1 MEYLQQFFIDFI
13 DILNEMSP
21 YLMLGFFFAG
31 VLKVAFPQRFIDRY
45 LGQRTARS
53 VLNASLIGIPLPLC
67 SCGVIPTGISFY
79 KSGASKGSS
88 VSFLISTPQT
98 GVDSILV
105 TYSLLGLPFALMRPI
120 IALLT
125 GLMGGLLANRYD
137 KKENGESVKPGTDLS
152 LAAEACC
159 SNSNCKDNNQEKK
172 EDCGCNGSSCSSS
185 QNTKKH
191 SAFYTMFK
199 YAFVDFLQ
207 DISKWLIIGLLLAAA
222 ISVLV
227 PDDFFSSFIGND
239 WIGMLVILIASVPLY
254 ICATSSVPV
263 AAILMM
269 KGISP
274 GAALVFLMAGPATNA
289 ATITVLHKVLGKK
302 TAIAYLIS
310 IISGALFFG
319 MLIDTL
325 LPREWFEMKGLHAHM
340 HGHEGHFMLPE
351 WLQWG
356 SSITLVLLILNGYWR
371 KYQSKKTSKEVIPVN
386 TFTMENKKVV
396 VNGMSC
402 NHCKMSVEKHIGALS
417 NIELAE
423 VNLEQKLLK
432 IKGENIDVKQIQQ
445 EIESLGFE
453 FGGVK
458 E

>member
-1 MEYLQQFFIDFI
+1 MEYINQFFIDFI
-13 DILNEMSP
+13 EILNEMSP
-21 YLMLGFFFAG
+21 YLMLGFLFAG
-31 VLKVAFPQRFIDRY
+31 ILKIAFPQKFIDKY
-45 LGQRTARS
+45 LGQKNGKS
-53 VLNASLIGIPLPLC
+53 VLYASLLGIPLPLC

-105 TYSLLGLPFALMRPI
+105 TYSLLGLPFAIIRPF
-120 IALLT
+120 IALIT
-125 GLMGGLLANRYD
+125 GFFGGLLANRFD
-137 KKENGESVKPGTDLS
+137 TDEKEITDPIEDSCCTTEKES
-152 LAAEACC
+152 
-159 SNSNCKDNNQEKK
+159 
-172 EDCGCNGSSCSSS
+172 DCGCDDNCA
-185 QNTKKH
+185 TKTKDKKP
-191 SAFYTMFK
+191 ALYTMLK

-207 DISKWLIIGLLLAAA
+207 DISKWLIIGLLLAAF
-222 ISVLV
+222 ISVLI

-239 WIGMLVILIASVPLY
+239 FIGMLVILVASIPLY

-289 ATITVLHKVLGKK
+289 ATITVLNKVMGKK
-302 TAIAYLIS
+302 TMWSYLIS
-310 IISGALFFG
+310 IISGALLFG
-319 MLIDTL
+319 LLIDNVF
-325 LPREWFEMKGLHAHM
+325 PREWFEMSALHEHM
-340 HGHEGHFMLPE
+340 HAHEGHWMLPK

-356 SSITLVLLILNGYWR
+356 SSILLTLMIINGYLQ
-371 KYQSKKTSKEVIPVN
+371 KYLSGKRIDDTTNI
-386 TFTMENKKVV
+386 ENIIDNKLVV

-402 NHCKMSVEKHIGALS
+402 NHCKNSIEKHIGALS
-417 NIELAE
+417 NITKAE
-423 VNLEQKLLK
+423 INLEQKKLRLVGKSIDLK
-432 IKGENIDVKQIQQ
+432 IIQK

-453 FGGVK
+453 FGGEK

>member
-1 MEYLQQFFIDFI
+1 MEYINQFFIDFI

-21 YLMLGFFFAG
+21 YLLLGFLFAG
-31 VLKVAFPQRFIDRY
+31 ILKVAFPQKFIDKY
-45 LGQRTARS
+45 LGQKNGKS
-53 VLNASLIGIPLPLC
+53 VLYAALLGIPLPLC

-105 TYSLLGLPFALMRPI
+105 TYSLLGLPFAIIRPF
-120 IALLT
+120 IALIT
-125 GLMGGLLANRYD
+125 GLFGGLLTNHFD
-137 KKENGESVKPGTDLS
+137 KDEKPIPELS
-152 LAAEACC
+152 SDTCC
-159 SNSNCKDNNQEKK
+159 SNEKESNCACEGD
-172 EDCGCNGSSCSSS
+172 CSSEA
-185 QNTKKH
+185 KKKK
-191 SAFYTMFK
+191 SPFYTMFK

-222 ISVLV
+222 ISVLI
-227 PDDFFSSFIGND
+227 PDDFFSSYIGND
-239 WIGMLVILIASVPLY
+239 FLGMLVILIASIPLY

-289 ATITVLHKVLGKK
+289 ATITVLNKVLGKK
-302 TAIAYLIS
+302 TMWSYLIS
-310 IISGALFFG
+310 IITGALLFG
-319 MLIDTL
+319 LLIDNVF
-325 LPREWFEMKGLHAHM
+325 PREWFTLGPLHNHM
-340 HGHEGHFMLPE
+340 DAHEGHWMLPK

-356 SSITLVLLILNGYWR
+356 SSISLVLLILNGYYQ
-371 KYQSKKTSKEVIPVN
+371 KYVSGK
-386 TFTMENKKVV
+386 NKPQPIATETILTEKLLI

-402 NHCKMSVEKHIGALS
+402 NHCKNSVEKHIGALK
-417 NIELAE
+417 NITSAK
-423 VNLEQKLLK
+423 VNLEQKSLHITGKLIELDI
-432 IKGENIDVKQIQQ
+432 IKK

-453 FGGVK
+453 FGGEVK
-458 E
+458 ANN

>member
-1 MEYLQQFFIDFI
+1 MEYINQFFIDFI

-21 YLMLGFFFAG
+21 YLMLGFLFAG
-31 VLKVAFPQRFIDRY
+31 ILKVAFPQKFIDKY
-45 LGQRTARS
+45 LGPKNGKS
-53 VLNASLIGIPLPLC
+53 VLYAALLGIPLPLC

-105 TYSLLGLPFALMRPI
+105 TYSLLGLPFAIIRPF

-125 GLMGGLLANRYD
+125 GLFGGLLTNYFD
-137 KKENGESVKPGTDLS
+137 KDEKPIPEISTES
-152 LAAEACC
+152 CC
-159 SNSNCKDNNQEKK
+159 SSEK
-172 EDCGCNGSSCSSS
+172 ESDCGCDEDCNTDS
-185 QNTKKH
+185 TKKR
-191 SAFYTMFK
+191 SPIYTMFK

-207 DISKWLIIGLLLAAA
+207 DISKWLIIGLLLAAV
-222 ISVLV
+222 ISVLI
-227 PDDFFSSFIGND
+227 PDDFFSSYIGND
-239 WIGMLVILIASVPLY
+239 FIGMLVILVASIPLY

-289 ATITVLHKVLGKK
+289 ATITVLNKVLGKK
-302 TAIAYLIS
+302 TMWSYLIS
-310 IISGALFFG
+310 IILGALLFG
-319 MLIDTL
+319 LLIDNVF
-325 LPREWFEMKGLHAHM
+325 PREWFTIGPLHDHM
-340 HGHEGHFMLPE
+340 GAHEGHWMLPK

-356 SSITLVLLILNGYWR
+356 SSISLVLLIINGYFQ
-371 KYQSKKTSKEVIPVN
+371 KYISGKSEPKAVETN
-386 TFTMENKKVV
+386 TISNEKLVT

-402 NHCKMSVEKHIGALS
+402 NHCKNSVEKHIGAIK
-417 NIELAE
+417 NVAVAE
-423 VNLEQKLLK
+423 VNLEQKLLR
-432 IKGENIDVKQIQQ
+432 IKGENISLKIIKK

-453 FGGVK
+453 FGGEVK
-458 E
+458 KD